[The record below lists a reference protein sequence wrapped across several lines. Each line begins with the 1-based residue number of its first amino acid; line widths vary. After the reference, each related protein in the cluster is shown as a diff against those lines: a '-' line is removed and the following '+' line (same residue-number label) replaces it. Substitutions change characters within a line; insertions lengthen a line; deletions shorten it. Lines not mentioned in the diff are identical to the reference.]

1 MALCSFHL
9 LHYEHHIGSCAQDRH
24 QVSSD
29 QVARWKVELGKHHQ
43 FPCPVVK
50 SGAMRSRWDSDK
62 LQQDRYMSVRWDPS
76 QSQKAS
82 KLIRRHIQL
91 CRGIIIEGNNHR
103 RKSTQGSVGGPRV
116 AIYVSGTCSPLWNPC
131 TKTQGFD
138 SEHMSLVLRIKHTT
152 VTQEQSMRIANLS
165 YTICNWYSLQC
176 GYL

>member
-91 CRGIIIEGNNHR
+91 CRGIITEGNNHR

-116 AIYVSGTCSPLWNPC
+116 AIVWQFTSVARVHLYGTPAQKHKDSILSICRLFYVLNTQQWLRNSPC
-131 TKTQGFD
+131 
-138 SEHMSLVLRIKHTT
+138 E
-152 VTQEQSMRIANLS
+152 
-165 YTICNWYSLQC
+165 
-176 GYL
+176 